1 MNEEIKPSEDVIK
14 SARNYA
20 IALAVFSILPIF
32 MFALI
37 LFLSRVVKEF
47 EGISPSLDTKFTIIF
62 IVLSI
67 SFIISVIAA
76 IHCHKG
82 KESGRIIAQIAA
94 IVLLPLFPFGTYLGV
109 STLIRFNSAKIKNAF
124 NESAHRTR

>member
-1 MNEEIKPSEDVIK
+1 MNEKIKPPEDVIK

-37 LFLSRVVKEF
+37 SFLGRVVKEF
-47 EGISPSLDTKFTIIF
+47 EGVSPTLNTKFAIVF
-62 IVLSI
+62 IVLFI

-94 IVLLPLFPFGTYLGV
+94 VILLPLFPFGTYLGV
-109 STLIRFNSAKIKNAF
+109 STLVRFNSAKIKDAF
-124 NESAHRTR
+124 NK